1 MAREKS
7 KKEEEGS
14 SATRNPAAEL
24 TEDLIVDILSRLP
37 VKSVCRCKCVSR
49 RWRGLIS
56 DPDHRKKLP
65 QTLAGFFYSSENE
78 SSFPDEETF
87 PIVICE
93 TLVALGRLSLKQSNN
108 NAFSEGTEEHLAAV
122 RHLLRKEKVVNLSSV
137 RMNISLQLDMVIWL
151 LAELKDVEAGRLCST
166 SW

>member
-1 MAREKS
+1 LNSLTAALFAARAS
-7 KKEEEGS
+7 CRHGEEIQAEGGIQYDEES
-14 SATRNPAAEL
+14 GGRAHRRPH
-24 TEDLIVDILSRLP
+24 RRHPLP
-37 VKSVCRCKCVSR
+37 PPRKSVCRCKCVSR

-93 TLVALGRLSLKQSNN
+93 TLVGYLLYRMI
-108 NAFSEGTEEHLAAV
+108 NAGV
-122 RHLLRKEKVVNLSSV
+122 Y
-137 RMNISLQLDMVIWL
+137 
-151 LAELKDVEAGRLCST
+151 
-166 SW
+166 

>member
-24 TEDLIVDILSRLP
+24 TDDLIVDILSRLP
-37 VKSVCRCKCVSR
+37 ASR
-49 RWRGLIS
+49 SADASCTWAVEPEAEQQQCILRRNRRTLGCS
-56 DPDHRKKLP
+56 
-65 QTLAGFFYSSENE
+65 QTSS
-78 SSFPDEETF
+78 
-87 PIVICE
+87 
-93 TLVALGRLSLKQSNN
+93 
-108 NAFSEGTEEHLAAV
+108 
-122 RHLLRKEKVVNLSSV
+122 
-137 RMNISLQLDMVIWL
+137 QLDMVIWL